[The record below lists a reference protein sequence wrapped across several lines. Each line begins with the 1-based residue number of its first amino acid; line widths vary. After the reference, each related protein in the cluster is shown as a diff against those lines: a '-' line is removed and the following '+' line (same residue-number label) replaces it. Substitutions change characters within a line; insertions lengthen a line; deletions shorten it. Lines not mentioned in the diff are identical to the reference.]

1 MELERLSVV
10 LRQRSPWEAIDLGFA
25 MVRGSWQG
33 VYAAWLAA
41 FVPLAVIACVA
52 LPPTWA
58 LLAMW
63 WLKPLFDR
71 IVLHVLA
78 GAVFGSRPTWRET
91 LRAVPGFAR
100 NGFLLGLTLHRVSTI
115 RSFALPVRQ
124 LENAN
129 GATARLRVKQ
139 LRKRVGGYA
148 AWLMVVC
155 VAFEIVVFF
164 SLFGLY
170 DLLMP
175 ASVREFFDAFSFFKP
190 FQANQ
195 GLALYISTAAYLVA
209 IALVEPFYVAG
220 GFALYLNRRIAL
232 EGWDLEVQ
240 LRRLAPA
247 RERISRRAVG
257 AIAAM
262 LMAAIVTLLT
272 DDHSAHAQPA
282 AQPERRAAV
291 EIKQILA
298 QPEFQEYE
306 EQFRVVELHPSPP
319 APPGKPWDLSGLG
332 SLIRG
337 MSEVVRALVW
347 LVLAGV
353 VLVVLYWV
361 VQRVSAR
368 QSTVNADWQPPVTLF
383 GLDVRPEAL
392 PDDVAATARKLAQS
406 GNLVGAL
413 SLLYRASL
421 ATLLARDRVELD
433 GSDTETDCLQK
444 SRTRL
449 GVPAQNYLERL
460 VATWRDT
467 VYAHRM
473 PPLRDIER
481 LAVEW
486 PDYFRLHR

>member
-1 MELERLSVV
+1 
-10 LRQRSPWEAIDLGFA
+10 
-25 MVRGSWQG
+25 
-33 VYAAWLAA
+33 
-41 FVPLAVIACVA
+41 
-52 LPPTWA
+52 
-58 LLAMW
+58 LAMW

-100 NGFLLGLTLHRVSTI
+100 NGLLLGLTLHRVSTI

-124 LENAN
+124 LESAS
-129 GATARLRVKQ
+129 GATARSRVAQ

-148 AWLMVVC
+148 AWLMLVC
-155 VAFEIVVFF
+155 VGFETVVFF

-175 ASVREFFDAFSFFKP
+175 ASVREFFDAFSLLKP

-240 LRRLAPA
+240 LRRLAPT
-247 RERISRRAVG
+247 RERIGRRAVF
-257 AIAAM
+257 AVTAMLIAAM
-262 LMAAIVTLLT
+262 VALLMDNHDAR
-272 DDHSAHAQPA
+272 AQLA
-282 AQPERRAAV
+282 AQPERRAAF
-291 EIKQILA
+291 EIKQVLA

-306 EQFRVVELHPSPP
+306 EQFRIVELLPSPP
-319 APPGKPWDLSGLG
+319 DAPAKRWDLSGLG
-332 SLIRG
+332 GLIKG
-337 MSEVVRALVW
+337 LSEVVRVLVW
-347 LVLAGV
+347 LAIAGV
-353 VLVVLYWV
+353 VFVVVYWV

-368 QSTVNADWQPPVTLF
+368 QSTVNTEWHAPETLF

-392 PDDVAATARKLAQS
+392 PDDVAATARQLAQS

-421 ATLLARDRVELD
+421 ATLLARDRVELNS
-433 GSDTETDCLQK
+433 SDTETDCLQK
-444 SRTRL
+444 SRIRL
-449 GVPAQNYLERL
+449 AAPAQGYLERL
-460 VATWRDT
+460 VETWRAT
-467 VYAHRM
+467 VYAHHT
-473 PPLRDIER
+473 PPLRDVER

-486 PDYFRLHR
+486 SDYFRLHQ